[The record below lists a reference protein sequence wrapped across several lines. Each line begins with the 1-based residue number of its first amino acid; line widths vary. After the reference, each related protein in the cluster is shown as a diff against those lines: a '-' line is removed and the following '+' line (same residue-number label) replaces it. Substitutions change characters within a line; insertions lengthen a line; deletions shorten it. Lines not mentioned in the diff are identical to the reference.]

1 MPFRIFRR
9 SMHYFEVVART
20 QSIRA
25 AAEILH
31 IAPSA
36 VSRAVQQ
43 LEAEA
48 QVALFDR
55 TARGLNLTVAGE
67 AVLAS
72 MQRWKR
78 DTQQLADDVRSLKGI
93 RLESVRVAAVENVA
107 CELLPQAIASVRQ
120 RVPGLSLALLVGS
133 TQAVLDSM
141 LNGSADIGIVI
152 TTPQKVPVRSLCTM
166 KDPVGLVMLP
176 DHPLAARESVKLDEC
191 LDEPLVMPVEP
202 LAVRLAL
209 RAALDAARPFRAV
222 ATSNRIVAIKA
233 LVRARL
239 GPSLLTRLDVA
250 PEVNEGLFRF
260 VPLQDESIQHPYI
273 SVMAPKGTRRSPT
286 TDLVIET
293 LRKAMPSTE
302 FHS

>member
-43 LEAEA
+43 LEEEV
-48 QVALFDR
+48 QVALFNR
-55 TARGLNLTVAGE
+55 TARGLQLTVAGE
-67 AVLAS
+67 TILAS
-72 MQRWKR
+72 IQGWKR
-78 DTQQLADDVRSLKGI
+78 ETQQLADDVRSLKGV
-93 RLESVRVAAVENVA
+93 RLETIRVAAVENA
-107 CELLPQAIASVRQ
+107 TYELLPQAIASVRQ
-120 RVPGLSLALLVGS
+120 RVPGLSLALLAGS

-152 TTPQKVPVRSLCTM
+152 TTPQKVPARSLCTM
-166 KDPVGLVMLP
+166 KDPVGLVMP
-176 DHPLAARESVKLDEC
+176 VDHRLAMRDSVTLDEC
-191 LDEPLVMPVEP
+191 LDEPLILPAET

-209 RAALDAARPFRAV
+209 RPALDAARPFRAV
-222 ATSNRIVAIKA
+222 ATGNRIVTIKS
-233 LVRARL
+233 LVRAGL
-239 GPSLLTRLDVA
+239 GLSLLTRLDVG
-250 PEVNEGLFRF
+250 PEVREGIFHF

-273 SVMAPKGTRRSPT
+273 SVMAPKGTKRAPT

-293 LRKAMPSTE
+293 LRKAMPNAE
-302 FHS
+302 FHG